1 MTPQIIERLKAEV
14 HDLQRRVE
22 GAGSL
27 AALMQKEAVPRVTPC
42 AHVIPTSIT
51 APTRPPAISGG
62 YVQAIDRGFAVIL
75 SLRIHDPNGA
85 RALDEAASLIEAIIM
100 ALAGWEPSEDCI
112 GIFEFRRAV
121 LVAFDRGVAVYEI
134 DFALPDQLRT

>member
-75 SLRIHDPNGA
+75 SLRVHDPNGA

-100 ALAGWEPSEDCI
+100 ALAGWEPSEDSI

-134 DFALPDQLRT
+134 DFALPDQLRI